1 MGRLETPPTRPLRPS
16 NRTPEKVLPSRG
28 SPAPGKPAR
37 PEELLRQENA
47 LLGRALEELQA
58 RHDELVQ
65 SLGSQPPPKTGPSEE
80 ERALAVQ
87 LERANAKVAELEL
100 EVSELREVARADT
113 ARTSSKSCADVLEG
127 LTAERCT
134 YWKQRCLEAGL
145 KLVELE
151 QLCAAQRT
159 QNTAQAALC
168 AEAANEHAPWHAQ
181 SGVPRHIFDELTYLR
196 QQYEAVSAEAAS
208 AHERLA
214 VVEEMRVEDLR
225 ALAKLESL
233 VFAAGAHDA
242 GRGVSTSTPTS
253 LGRSAPSERPEAPA
267 RREVLGAL
275 SGRARR
281 GSDDRLEPRLDPV
294 PEEQLGLN
302 APRRHASPPRP
313 AAQSSLT

>member
-65 SLGSQPPPKTGPSEE
+65 SASPPMDRAE
-80 ERALAVQ
+80 ERAIAAQ
-87 LERANAKVAELEL
+87 LERANTKVEALEL
-100 EVSELREVARADT
+100 EATELREVARAAS
-113 ARTSSKSCADVLEG
+113 ARTSASCVDVLEG

-151 QLCAAQRT
+151 QLCGAQRA
-159 QNTAQAALC
+159 QNTAQAALS
-168 AEAANEHAPWHAQ
+168 AEAADENAPWHAQ

-196 QQYEAVSAEAAS
+196 QQYQAVSAEAAS

-214 VVEEMRVEDLR
+214 VVEE
-225 ALAKLESL
+225 
-233 VFAAGAHDA
+233 
-242 GRGVSTSTPTS
+242 
-253 LGRSAPSERPEAPA
+253 
-267 RREVLGAL
+267 
-275 SGRARR
+275 
-281 GSDDRLEPRLDPV
+281 
-294 PEEQLGLN
+294 
-302 APRRHASPPRP
+302 
-313 AAQSSLT
+313 